1 MAKNFDKRFHKKFGQ
16 RVRELRLEKGIT
28 QEQLSLE
35 IGAANSY
42 IGIIENTQRDIP
54 LSKIQKIAKVLE
66 VKPCELL
73 NFD

>member
-16 RVRELRLEKGIT
+16 RVRELRLEKNMT

-42 IGIIENTQRDIP
+42 IGIIENAQRDIP

-66 VKPCELL
+66 VKLSELL